1 MLTQNWSKVGEQ
13 REWDRALPRPAEV
26 RGKTWVLALGSEREH
41 GNGICNETVIRVK
54 GRGIIQTEKR
64 VGNSKGR
71 RAPTRAAGIEAKQRF
86 GLGEEDTNFPTEQT
100 WGVSSW
106 YVLK

>member
-1 MLTQNWSKVGEQ
+1 MTQDWSKVGEQ
-13 REWDRALPRPAEV
+13 RERDGAVPRPAEV
-26 RGKTWVLALGSEREH
+26 RGKMWVLAPGSEREH
-41 GNGICNETVIRVK
+41 GNGVCNERIIRVK
-54 GRGIIQTEKR
+54 GRGIIQTERR

-71 RAPTRAAGIEAKQRF
+71 RAPTRAACIEAKQRF
-86 GLGEEDTNFPTEQT
+86 GLGEEGTNFPREQT